1 MPTLNPKLQVAAT
14 TPTSHPAERD
24 VEEMTVIP
32 TSYNCPL
39 PSQPFALRAHTA
51 LESTTA
57 SSPFPAAFTVSRDLI
72 PLLGARTVLPL
83 LQTDRGVGEAG
94 GGARDPSFFACHE
107 GCLNAW
113 EDGRREVYNIYA
125 RGIFSSY
132 RDFCTLLWHVI
143 GAFKFQISVN

>member
-1 MPTLNPKLQVAAT
+1 MELGIIFCIGDE
-14 TPTSHPAERD
+14 SDFERD

-32 TSYNCPL
+32 TSYNCPLL

-83 LQTDRGVGEAG
+83 LETDRGVGEAG
-94 GGARDPSFFACHE
+94 GGAREPSFLPATK
-107 GCLNAW
+107 A
-113 EDGRREVYNIYA
+113 V
-125 RGIFSSY
+125 
-132 RDFCTLLWHVI
+132 
-143 GAFKFQISVN
+143 